1 MTRLLL
7 LLALLL
13 PACGSVSEAAPDVP
27 MTRAPAGF
35 WDHWGDGRAEL
46 AGYTLTE
53 RRYGEL
59 RQGEAVLVFVTE
71 DFTAKQRVKSDGGH
85 GDEYPVLK
93 LNEVRDFQTGIYDYN
108 LMTSAWLRLDGEVPL
123 GLPDKVSF
131 SMQEW
136 CGHVYEELVVQPDG
150 LDQRFFSYF
159 DGETTEGKRDLPAR
173 GVVADAMPML
183 VRGLGGTLLAPGE
196 SRDVPWLASA
206 PDRRMQHRE
215 FRWETAKLTRSAG
228 SEAIEVPAGSFQ
240 AYSVVAEVAGGT
252 TTTWWVEAAAP
263 HRLVKWARS
272 DGEVGE
278 LTGAVRRSYWQ
289 DHGEGRETL
298 RAELGLPARAWP
310 TRSGKE
316 SR

>member
-1 MTRLLL
+1 MRWLLLVSL
-7 LLALLL
+7 LLAG
-13 PACGSVSEAAPDVP
+13 CGSVSQAAPDAPLTLV
-27 MTRAPAGF
+27 PAGF
-35 WDHWGDGRAEL
+35 WSHWGDGKAEL
-46 AGYTLTE
+46 AGYTLSQ

-59 RQGEAVLVFVTE
+59 RQGEAILVFVTE
-71 DFTAKQRVKSDGGH
+71 DFSAKQRVKSDGGH

-108 LMTSAWLRLDGEVPL
+108 LLTSSWLRLDGRVPL

-159 DGETTEGKRDLPAR
+159 DGETTEGKRELPAR

-183 VRGLGGTLLAPGE
+183 VRGLGGELVAAGASKE
-196 SRDVPWLASA
+196 VPWLASA

-215 FRWETAKLTRSAG
+215 FRWETATLSRSAT
-228 SEAIEVPAGSFQ
+228 SQAVTVPAGSFE
-240 AYSVVAEVAGGT
+240 AYTVTANVSGGPK
-252 TTTWWVEAAAP
+252 TTWWVEAAAP
-263 HRLVKWARS
+263 QRLLRWERT

-289 DHGEGRETL
+289 DHGEGREAL
-298 RAELGLPARAWP
+298 RAELGLPARPWP
-310 TRSGKE
+310 RASGGE
-316 SR
+316 